1 MSPPSYFD
9 LGKEARDVFG
19 KGYHWGQVKLDVK
32 TRHPMSGTQLSS
44 GGVTNTDSGK
54 VTANIE
60 VKTKRCPGTGTQ
72 LTTKWTT
79 DNVLN
84 TTVDVQV
91 RPFGFA
97 ICVAQKTKFC
107 TVWGNGLKIC
117 KRSI

>member
-1 MSPPSYFD
+1 MSPPSYSD
-9 LGKEARDVFG
+9 LGKAARDVFG

-32 TRHPMSGTQLSS
+32 SKHPGSGTQLSS

-84 TTVDVQV
+84 TSVDVQV
-91 RPFGFA
+91 CCFPTLFLVKLWLR
-97 ICVAQKTKFC
+97 
-107 TVWGNGLKIC
+107 
-117 KRSI
+117 

>member
-1 MSPPSYFD
+1 MLLLPSLTLQTKTISMSPPSYFD

-32 TRHPMSGTQLSS
+32 SRHPMSGTQVSS

-60 VKTKRCPGTGTQ
+60 MKTKRCPGTGAQ

-84 TTVDVQV
+84 TSVDIQV
-91 RPFGFA
+91 IPC
-97 ICVAQKTKFC
+97 IVCKFR
-107 TVWGNGLKIC
+107 V
-117 KRSI
+117 KR